1 MKKHIRRLLLCTVAV
16 FFNAMLWAQTA
27 CDGNALMNYL
37 GKEASSSR
45 LKELKACYRC
55 EMVNEAHYLSKGG
68 VELIL
73 QNSRLSEI
81 HIYSKS
87 AVYGTFTGVLPKTL
101 KFGLSSGEVKK
112 RLGHATVS
120 YSSGYC
126 EFEFADYTIS
136 CWLDKGKLSQVN
148 LVLKQ

>member
-1 MKKHIRRLLLCTVAV
+1 MKKHLRRLLPCMVAV
-16 FFNAMLWAQTA
+16 FLNAMLWAQTA

-45 LKELKACYRC
+45 LKELKACYHC

-73 QNSRLSEI
+73 QNSRLNEI

-87 AVYGTFTGVLPKTL
+87 AVYGSFTGVLPKAL
-101 KFGLSSGEVKK
+101 QFGQSAAEVKK
-112 RLGHATVS
+112 RLGRASVS

-148 LVLKQ
+148 LVIKQ